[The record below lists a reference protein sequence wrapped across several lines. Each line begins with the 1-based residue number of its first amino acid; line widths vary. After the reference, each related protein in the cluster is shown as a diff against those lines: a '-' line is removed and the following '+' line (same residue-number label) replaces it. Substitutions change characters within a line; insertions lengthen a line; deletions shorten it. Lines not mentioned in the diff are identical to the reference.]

1 MRSLLFWAIAL
12 VALVLPLTHQPG
24 WAGKGEG
31 ASADKGAIAKNAEAF
46 IEAFHKGDAKAL
58 AAFWTA
64 DGDYTDLRGRQ
75 MKGRDA
81 IATGFEELFADNT
94 GLKLR
99 INVTGMRFV
108 TPEVAVED
116 GTTEVIPP
124 DGGPPNRARYTL
136 VHVKKG
142 EEWYLDSVREAA
154 FTAPT
159 NYEHLKALE
168 WLIGDWDD
176 DTDKGEIARVSFT
189 WGPNQNFLMSSYATT
204 FKNISLSSGTQWI
217 GWDPTARR
225 IRSWT
230 FDAGGSFSEGSWT
243 TDGDKVVIKTSGVL
257 RDGKKV
263 AATNVVKRL
272 DADTVTWESRD
283 RTLDGKEMPDIKAI
297 KMKRR
302 K

>member
-1 MRSLLFWAIAL
+1 MKTRMVWLAGLAVLF
-12 VALVLPLTHQPG
+12 VLAGRPG
-24 WAGKGEG
+24 WAAK
-31 ASADKGAIAKNAEAF
+31 DKGTAKDEEALIKRAEAF
-46 IEAFHKGDAKAL
+46 IEAFHKGDAKAV

-64 DGDYTDLRGRQ
+64 DGTYTDQKGHNL
-75 MKGRDA
+75 KGRDA
-81 IATGFEELFADNT
+81 IEKAFASLFAENK

-99 INVTGMRFV
+99 IESEALRFV
-108 TPEVAVED
+108 TPNVAVED

-283 RTLDGKEMPDIKAI
+283 RTLDGKELPDIKAI